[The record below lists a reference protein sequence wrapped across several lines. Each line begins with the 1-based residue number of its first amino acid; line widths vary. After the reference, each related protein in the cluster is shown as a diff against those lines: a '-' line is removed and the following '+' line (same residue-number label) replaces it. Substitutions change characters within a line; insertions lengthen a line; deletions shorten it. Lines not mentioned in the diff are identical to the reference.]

1 MKLKLLIVT
10 ITVLLLSGCTGIQP
24 LAPNDPTGSSDQPS
38 AEDTESAIELAALD
52 EAMPLDPA
60 VRTGVLDNGLT
71 YYIRQNTEP
80 ENRAELWL
88 AVNAGSLQED
98 DDQQGL
104 AHFLEHMLFN
114 GTENFPDMGVVDF
127 LESIGMEFGPDVN
140 AYTSFNETVYT
151 IQVPTDDAEVMNRG
165 FQVLEDW
172 AGNATLDP
180 DAIDQERGI
189 IVEEW
194 RLRDET
200 ADGRV
205 QDQVLPAILGDS
217 RYTDRLPI
225 GDMEIVRNAP
235 PEAFQRF
242 YETWYRPDLMSVIA
256 VGDFD
261 VDEIEEL
268 IFDHFSTLENPAEPS
283 DLQAYDIP
291 THDDTQYLVVTDP
304 ELTGTEVQVWHK
316 QPARPT
322 RTGNDYRLAL
332 TQSFFY
338 SVLNE
343 RILDIERQPDAPFLS
358 AWAGQGEYVRPI
370 DVDVLMATVE
380 DGGVAPGLE
389 AILTEAARLEQF
401 GVTEAELARAKEET
415 LSFYES
421 IYDERNNV
429 DSSSHADEYLAH
441 FLNAV
446 TAPGI
451 EYEYAFVKDVVP
463 TITVDEVNAVAAG
476 LSAADNRVIVVT
488 APEKED
494 VVLPTTEELAAVVDA
509 VAAKTIEPLQEEL
522 IGTRLMEEIP
532 EPVAIVSET
541 ERPDLGI
548 TEIELENG
556 VRVLIMPTD
565 FMDDEIL
572 LSGIS
577 LVGSSLVSDE
587 DFPEASTIVS
597 VITESGVGD
606 FGQSEL
612 EKLLTG
618 KTVSIS
624 PYVRELA
631 EGIEGSSSVDD
642 IETLFQLL
650 YLYVTEPR
658 ADQDAFDVFQK
669 QVRSALENRAQDPNA
684 ALQDATTV
692 ALYGDTIR
700 RGQLSLEEIESLD
713 LARGLEIY
721 RDRFADMDDAV
732 FIFVGNA
739 DPELIKPLAQTYL
752 GNLPTSEREESWQ
765 DVAPDL
771 PDGVIDESVFKG
783 EGDRSI
789 VRLIFTGPYEPSPEN
804 DVTLSAVE
812 TVLDILIR
820 EELREE
826 LGGVYSS
833 GVSIYINELP
843 DSIYSAYIAFGAE
856 PARVPELVDATFA
869 VIDDL
874 QANGPSEENMTKARS
889 IALSEGEESLKQN
902 GYWLQTLKNAEIYPS
917 LEVEDALREAQLIE
931 ALTAEDVQSAAQ
943 ELFNPDRYVKVV
955 LYPESFTVEE

>member
-1 MKLKLLIVT
+1 MKLKLLIGT
-10 ITVLLLSGCTGIQP
+10 IAILLLSACTGLQP
-24 LAPNDPTGSSDQPS
+24 LAPTNS
-38 AEDTESAIELAALD
+38 AEGDGLTSAGSPETAIQLAALD
-52 EAMPLDPA
+52 EVIPLDPA

-98 DDQQGL
+98 DDQLGL

-114 GTENFPDMGVVDF
+114 GTENFPEMGVVDF

-151 IQVPTDDAEVMNRG
+151 IQVPTDDDEDMNQA

-172 AGNATLDP
+172 AANATLDP
-180 DAIDQERGI
+180 EAIDKERGI

-194 RLRDET
+194 RLSDET
-200 ADGRV
+200 AAGRV
-205 QDQVLPAILGDS
+205 QNQVLPAVLGES
-217 RYTDRLPI
+217 HYTDRLPI

-235 PEAFQRF
+235 VEAFQRF
-242 YETWYRPDLMSVIA
+242 YDTWYRPDLMSVIA

-261 VDEIEEL
+261 VDEVEQL
-268 IFDHFSTLENPAEPS
+268 ISQHFSALENPVEPS
-283 DLQAYDIP
+283 DLQSYDIP

-304 ELTGTEVQVWHK
+304 ELTETEVQVWHK

-322 RTGNDYRLAL
+322 RTGEDYRHAL

-343 RILDIERQPDAPFLS
+343 RLLDIERQPDAPFLL
-358 AWAGQGEYVRPI
+358 AWAGNGEYVQPL
-370 DVDVLMATVE
+370 DVDVLFATVE
-380 DGGVAPGLE
+380 DDGVASGLE
-389 AILTEAARLEQF
+389 AVLTEAARLEQF
-401 GVTEAELARAKEET
+401 GVTEAELARAKEEM
-415 LSFYES
+415 LSIYES

-429 DSSSHADEYLAH
+429 ESSSHADEYLAH

-451 EYEYAFVKDVVP
+451 EYEYEFVKDVVP
-463 TITVDEVNAVAAG
+463 TITVDDVNAVVGSLAAT
-476 LSAADNRVIVVT
+476 DNRVIIVT

-494 VVLPTTEELAAVVDA
+494 VVLPTEEELAAVVDA
-509 VAAKTIEPLQEEL
+509 VAEKTIEPLQEQV
-522 IGTRLMEEIP
+522 IGTELMEEVP
-532 EPVAIVSET
+532 EAAAIVSET
-541 ERPDLGI
+541 MLPDLDI

-572 LSGIS
+572 FSGFS
-577 LVGSSLVSDE
+577 LGGSSLVSDE

-597 VITESGVGD
+597 VIGESGVGN

-618 KTVSIS
+618 KTVAVS
-624 PYVRELA
+624 PYLRELA
-631 EGIEGSSSVDD
+631 EGIEGYSSVNDV
-642 IETLFQLL
+642 ETLFQLIYL
-650 YLYVTEPR
+650 YLTEPR
-658 ADQDAFDVFQK
+658 AEQDAFDVFQK
-669 QVRSALENRAQDPNA
+669 QMRSALENRAQDPNA
-684 ALQDATTV
+684 AMQDATV
-692 ALYGDTIR
+692 LALYGDTVR
-700 RGQLSLEEIESLD
+700 RGPLSLEEIESLD

-721 RDRFADMDDAV
+721 QERFADMDDSV

-739 DPELIKPLAQTYL
+739 DPDLIKPLAQTYL
-752 GNLPTSEREESWQ
+752 GNLPSSEREETWQ
-765 DVAPDL
+765 DVAPD
-771 PDGVIDESVFKG
+771 PPEGIVDESVFKG

-789 VRLIFTGPYEPSPEN
+789 VRLVFTGPYEPNLEN

-833 GVSIYINELP
+833 GVSIYVNELP
-843 DSIYSAYIAFGAE
+843 DSTYSGYIGFGAE
-856 PARVPELVDATFA
+856 PARVDELVDATFG
-869 VIDDL
+869 VIEEL
-874 QANGPSEENMTKARS
+874 QANGPSEENMVKARS
-889 IALSEGEESLKQN
+889 IALSEGEEALRENS
-902 GYWLQTLKNAEIYPS
+902 YWLQAIKNAEIFPS
-917 LEVEDALREAQLIE
+917 MAVDDALREAQLIE
-931 ALTAEDVQSAAQ
+931 ALTAEDVQLAAQ
-943 ELFNPDRYVKVV
+943 ELFNPERYVKVV
-955 LYPESFTVEE
+955 LFPESFGDPE

>member
-1 MKLKLLIVT
+1 MKIKLLIVT
-10 ITVLLLSGCTGIQP
+10 IAVLLLSACTGIQP
-24 LAPNDPTGSSDQPS
+24 LAPTDSGENGDQASTDS
-38 AEDTESAIELAALD
+38 ADVAIELAGLD

-88 AVNAGSLQED
+88 AVNAGSLQEE

-151 IQVPTDDAEVMNRG
+151 IQVPTDDAEIMNLG

-180 DAIDQERGI
+180 DAIEQERGI

-194 RLRDET
+194 RLSDET

-242 YETWYRPDLMSVIA
+242 YETWYRPDMMSVIA
-256 VGDFD
+256 VGDFE
-261 VDEIEEL
+261 VDEVEQL
-268 IFDHFSTLENPAEPS
+268 IAQHFSTLENPAEPAE
-283 DLQAYDIP
+283 LQSYDIP
-291 THDDTQYLVVTDP
+291 THDDTQFLVVTDP
-304 ELTGTEVQVWHK
+304 ELTETEVQIWHK

-322 RTGNDYRLAL
+322 RTGDDYRQAL
-332 TQSFFY
+332 TESFFY

-343 RILDIERQPDAPFLS
+343 RLLDIERQPDAPFLWT
-358 AWAGQGEYVRPI
+358 WAGNFEYVQPI
-370 DVDVLMATVE
+370 DVDVFVAGVE
-380 DGGVAPGLE
+380 DGSVASGLE
-389 AILTEAARLEQF
+389 AALTEAARLEQF

-429 DSSSHADEYLAH
+429 ESSSHADEYLAH

-451 EYEYAFVKDVVP
+451 EYEYEFVKDVVP
-463 TITVDEVNAVAAG
+463 TITLDEVNGVAAG
-476 LSAADNRVIVVT
+476 LAATDNRVIVVT

-494 VVLPTTEELAAVVDA
+494 VVLPTEDELAAVVDA
-509 VAAKTIEPLQEEL
+509 VAKKTIEPLQEEL
-522 IGTRLMEEIP
+522 IGTSLMEEVP

-541 ERPDLGI
+541 ESPDLGI

-572 LSGIS
+572 FSGFS
-577 LVGSSLVSDE
+577 LGGSSLVSDE

-618 KTVSIS
+618 KSVSIS

-631 EGIEGSSSVDD
+631 EGIEGASSVDD

-658 ADQDAFDVFQK
+658 AEQDAFDVFQK
-669 QVRSALENRAQDPNA
+669 QMRSALENRAQDPNA
-684 ALQDATTV
+684 ALQDATSL

-700 RGQLSLEEIESLD
+700 RGQFSLEEIESLD

-721 RDRFADMDDAV
+721 QERFSDMDDAV
-732 FIFVGNA
+732 FIFVGNV
-739 DPELIKPLAQTYL
+739 DPEMIKPLAQTYL

-771 PDGVIDESVFKG
+771 PEGIVDEAVFKG

-789 VRLIFTGPYEPSPEN
+789 VRLIFTGPYEPGPEN

-833 GVSIYINELP
+833 GAYIYINELP
-843 DSIYSAYIAFGAE
+843 DSTYAGYIVFGAE
-856 PARVPELVDATFA
+856 PARVPELIDATFA

-889 IALSEGEESLKQN
+889 IALSEDEEALKQN
-902 GYWLQTLKNAEIYPS
+902 GHWLQVLKNAEIYPS
-917 LEVEDALREAQLIE
+917 LEVEDARQQAQLIE
-931 ALTAEDVQSAAQ
+931 ALTADDVQSAAQ
-943 ELFNPDRYVKVV
+943 ELFNPNRYVKVV
-955 LYPESFTVEE
+955 LYPESFALEE